1 MKKGLTVGRYVKGG
15 GGSNIFQLNVYEKG
29 TLNWSKMPSK
39 RVRGWT
45 LG

>member
-1 MKKGLTVGRYVKGG
+1 MKKGLTVSRYVK